1 MDCSRWWAW
10 FIVIPA
16 LALPVVCQQSDAAK
30 NAVQVQMRNVT
41 YHYADNVA
49 VQIRRLGGE
58 LLPTKGEFPVFDDKN
73 SFALH
78 VVAAEMA
85 ISADNMA
92 NVLNQYVF
100 ARKDS
105 PIKNV
110 SVKIVNGRLQIK
122 GKLHNKGDVSFE
134 TESSLSATQDGKI
147 RMHAEK
153 VKALHLPVKGF
164 MDLFG
169 IEIADLIKAGR
180 VNGIRAEKDDLIF
193 DPSQALPPPHITG
206 QVTQVRLEGNNIVQ
220 VFGSPGSYKWV
231 QAPAQNYMAYRRNR
245 LKFGKLI
252 MQDTDMVL
260 IDPDP
265 RDPFDFYL
273 DHYQEQLTAG
283 YTKITPQ
290 FGLRVFMVDY
300 NKLKRAAQ
308 KGGQP
313 PPRK

>member
-1 MDCSRWWAW
+1 
-10 FIVIPA
+10 
-16 LALPVVCQQSDAAK
+16 
-30 NAVQVQMRNVT
+30 
-41 YHYADNVA
+41 
-49 VQIRRLGGE
+49 
-58 LLPTKGEFPVFDDKN
+58 
-73 SFALH
+73 
-78 VVAAEMA
+78 
-85 ISADNMA
+85 MA

-105 PIKNV
+105 PIKNA

-290 FGLRVFMVDY
+290 FELRVFIMDY

-308 KGGQP
+308 NGGQP